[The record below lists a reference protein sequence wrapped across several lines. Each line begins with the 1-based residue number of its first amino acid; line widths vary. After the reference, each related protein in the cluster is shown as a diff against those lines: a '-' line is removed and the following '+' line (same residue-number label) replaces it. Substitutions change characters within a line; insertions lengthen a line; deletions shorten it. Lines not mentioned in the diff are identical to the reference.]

1 MSGQAYAAGLGIAVT
16 TDLVLAV
23 HEIVTNSLRHGGGG
37 GRVRVWRGDDEL
49 VCEVCDAG
57 HISDPL
63 AGRRRPKA
71 DATNGRGLWIANR
84 LADLVQVR
92 STSAGTIVHVHVR
105 AS

>member
-1 MSGQAYAAGLGIAVT
+1 MVAAAVGCGYGE
-16 TDLVLAV
+16 D
-23 HEIVTNSLRHGGGG
+23 
-37 GRVRVWRGDDEL
+37 DDEL

-63 AGRRRPKA
+63 AGRRRPTA

-92 STSAGTIVHVHVR
+92 STVAGTIVRVHVR